1 MRIPAPHSY
10 ALERT
15 ESDPSARTADHR
27 TKHASFG
34 GGPRRRMFTTNW
46 YAATPTAAH
55 RAAAKRSCATFPK
68 ERGEDGVEL
77 SLGRT
82 WRVRLGLARCS
93 GLGNGSDSAAC
104 LAGPDAAWM
113 VRGVSTGP
121 PVRAH
126 RFRPASRMPWPS
138 TNKCPPLAPQENRP
152 AAPGSLG
159 GVRCGV
165 RGCCGRRARVRQGRT
180 GVPALAAA
188 LMMAWWPHAPSP
200 FAFKNGEAAR

>member
-93 GLGNGSDSAAC
+93 GLGNGSDSAAR

-113 VRGVSTGP
+113 VRGVSSGP

-126 RFRPASRMPWPS
+126 RFRPASLANALALNKQMPAPCTAGESSSCTGISGRSALRSARLLRTACPS
-138 TNKCPPLAPQENRP
+138 TPRANWCTSTRRGFDDGLVASRALTFRFQE
-152 AAPGSLG
+152 
-159 GVRCGV
+159 
-165 RGCCGRRARVRQGRT
+165 
-180 GVPALAAA
+180 
-188 LMMAWWPHAPSP
+188 W
-200 FAFKNGEAAR
+200 